1 MSLSDVL
8 YLRISSTHF
17 TGIGARQVFFAE
29 ALRVFTTAEVA
40 ALNPQLINFTPQLWD
55 RKIWCWH
62 FSYGCIT
69 A

>member
-1 MSLSDVL
+1 MSLLVVL
-8 YLRISSTHF
+8 YHRISSTHF

-29 ALRVFTTAEVA
+29 ALHVFTTVGVA
-40 ALNPQLINFTPQLWD
+40 ALNLQLINFAPQLWD

-62 FSYGCIT
+62 FSHGCIT